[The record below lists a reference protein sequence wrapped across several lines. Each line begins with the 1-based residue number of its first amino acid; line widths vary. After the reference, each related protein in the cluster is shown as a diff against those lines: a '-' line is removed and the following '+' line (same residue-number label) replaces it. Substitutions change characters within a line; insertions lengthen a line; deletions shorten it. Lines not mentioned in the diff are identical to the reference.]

1 MSPADGLVQRDAGQG
16 PLPSLERTLT
26 GNTGAKPETEA
37 ELQDLVNQ
45 LFFLA
50 DVDGSG
56 TIQFKEFLDHHGR
69 VHEIAAESLGRAEV
83 LSSEEAQRLFR
94 QADRD
99 HNHRLDREEF
109 FDYMH
114 GLLNVIGIKQF
125 KSVCEVLVK
134 EENLR
139 RALMTEGFDR
149 KSSERLLEQATV
161 ANFYKEP
168 MKEAALALLRSR
180 ADPNIADKSG
190 TTALLHMCGKME
202 ASFAKQL
209 LVARCD
215 PLRHNK
221 DFDCPIFRAA
231 RARHMGVLN
240 VFLQPD
246 WSPPVEGVAFEEN
259 SPEARQQLGE
269 DLVKQMHQWSGTQVK
284 QMIAKRADLNYKA
297 LNGWTPL
304 TMAVFYDRKECVE
317 ALIRIQDPLRGL
329 KLQMQGRNARGRAAL
344 HVAARKDLPEIAKL
358 LISNGADP
366 DVKDVDGWTP
376 LHHACFNGNSGMVKE
391 LLHGGANLYIRGSG
405 GFTLYMVTKL
415 PQKATELND
424 AALGLVQPSEGV
436 DFSKRIIPI
445 LKDEQ
450 MTPLQKIEELLMLP
464 GVHQHPDRLRLYENF
479 FHAAKGPNK
488 VKLKLVWTHLI
499 MPLLPRIRSGEVDME
514 TVPGAHLSEEGKAAH
529 LAEVDRRRQLQTHFF
544 RHWLLETRGP
554 RPNSLWKFDNRE
566 AYKTELHKLLEHEL
580 DNFREQFNQLYTKLA
595 NEDEDGDKLVAVAQ
609 HESIHK
615 PLLSQINAHAF
626 PVWVEQLDVP
636 ETLEQFRLVGAAGMA
651 GKTDAGARLEL
662 VELLTI
668 SHTLRCGR
676 PFWRNAYRTWLL
688 QCAQLLDHECSRKM
702 RSIVERF
709 NTEHQTEGLTA
720 SYRHGPVK
728 TEERTRR
735 KERALGLK
743 PSADTFEGRTTA
755 SQVLDIVR
763 GTISVNSP
771 QAALR
776 MLDLFRTL
784 DKSLDRLLLVRVIN
798 RYHPESE
805 TFCGHRFIEMN
816 VLFRNGV
823 RAGACGREGKS
834 IDLALVGEVCI
845 VLDDW
850 LQVHRQR
857 HLLYKLQQGFFDWV
871 PEDEEP
877 ADEGDD
883 FLSTLSLGGD
893 FFNLEGE

>member
-139 RALMTEGFDR
+139 RALMAEGFDR

-168 MKEAALALLRSR
+168 MKEAALALLHSR

-209 LVARCD
+209 LGARCD

-231 RARHMGVLN
+231 RARHMGVLT

-246 WSPPVEGVAFEEN
+246 WSPPAEGAAFEEN

-391 LLHGGANLYIRGSG
+391 LLHGGANLYIRGTG
-405 GFTLYMVTKL
+405 GFTPYMVTKL

-464 GVHQHPDRLRLYENF
+464 GVHQHPDRLRLHENF

-514 TVPGAHLSEEGKAAH
+514 TVPGAHLSDEGKAAH

-566 AYKTELHKLLEHEL
+566 AYKTELHKLVEHEL
-580 DNFREQFNQLYTKLA
+580 DNFRDQFNLLYTKLTD
-595 NEDEDGDKLVAVAQ
+595 EDEDGDKLVLQCFCFDLAR
-609 HESIHK
+609 
-615 PLLSQINAHAF
+615 PLLSQINTLAF

-688 QCAQLLDHECSRKM
+688 QCAQLLDHECNRKM
-702 RSIVERF
+702 RGIVEKF
-709 NTEHQTEGLTA
+709 NTEHQTEARNG
-720 SYRHGPVK
+720 YRHGPVK
-728 TEERTRR
+728 TEERTRH

-755 SQVLDIVR
+755 SQVLDMVR
-763 GTISVNSP
+763 GT
-771 QAALR
+771 AGCLALR
-776 MLDLFRTL
+776 MLDLFRSL

-850 LQVHRQR
+850 LKVHRQR
-857 HLLYKLQQGFFDWV
+857 HLLYKLQQGFFDWA

-893 FFNLEGE
+893 FLNLDGE

>member
-139 RALMTEGFDR
+139 RALMAEGFDR

-168 MKEAALALLRSR
+168 MKEAALALLHSR

-231 RARHMGVLN
+231 RARHMGVLT

-246 WSPPVEGVAFEEN
+246 WSPPVEGAAFEEN

-304 TMAVFYDRKECVE
+304 TMAVFYNRKECAE

-391 LLHGGANLYIRGSG
+391 LLHGGANLYIRGTG
-405 GFTLYMVTKL
+405 GFTPYMVTKL

-514 TVPGAHLSEEGKAAH
+514 TVPGAHLSDEGKAAH

-580 DNFREQFNQLYTKLA
+580 DNFREQFNLLYTKLTD
-595 NEDEDGDKLVAVAQ
+595 EDEDGDKLVAVAQ
-609 HESIHK
+609 YESIHK
-615 PLLSQINAHAF
+615 PLLSQINALAF

-688 QCAQLLDHECSRKM
+688 QCAQLLDHECNRKM
-702 RSIVERF
+702 RSIVEKF

-728 TEERTRR
+728 TEERTRH

-743 PSADTFEGRTTA
+743 PSADTFEGRTTT
-755 SQVLDIVR
+755 SQVLDMVR

-771 QAALR
+771 KAALR
-776 MLDLFRTL
+776 MLDLFRSL

-850 LQVHRQR
+850 LKVHRQR
-857 HLLYKLQQGFFDWV
+857 HLLYKLQQGFFDWA

-893 FFNLEGE
+893 FLNLDGE

>member
-376 LHHACFNGNSGMVKE
+376 LHHACFNGNSGMVK
-391 LLHGGANLYIRGSG
+391 
-405 GFTLYMVTKL
+405 
-415 PQKATELND
+415 
-424 AALGLVQPSEGV
+424 
-436 DFSKRIIPI
+436 
-445 LKDEQ
+445 
-450 MTPLQKIEELLMLP
+450 
-464 GVHQHPDRLRLYENF
+464 
-479 FHAAKGPNK
+479 
-488 VKLKLVWTHLI
+488 
-499 MPLLPRIRSGEVDME
+499 
-514 TVPGAHLSEEGKAAH
+514 
-529 LAEVDRRRQLQTHFF
+529 
-544 RHWLLETRGP
+544 
-554 RPNSLWKFDNRE
+554 
-566 AYKTELHKLLEHEL
+566 
-580 DNFREQFNQLYTKLA
+580 
-595 NEDEDGDKLVAVAQ
+595 
-609 HESIHK
+609 
-615 PLLSQINAHAF
+615 
-626 PVWVEQLDVP
+626 
-636 ETLEQFRLVGAAGMA
+636 
-651 GKTDAGARLEL
+651 
-662 VELLTI
+662 
-668 SHTLRCGR
+668 
-676 PFWRNAYRTWLL
+676 
-688 QCAQLLDHECSRKM
+688 
-702 RSIVERF
+702 
-709 NTEHQTEGLTA
+709 
-720 SYRHGPVK
+720 
-728 TEERTRR
+728 
-735 KERALGLK
+735 
-743 PSADTFEGRTTA
+743 
-755 SQVLDIVR
+755 
-763 GTISVNSP
+763 
-771 QAALR
+771 
-776 MLDLFRTL
+776 
-784 DKSLDRLLLVRVIN
+784 
-798 RYHPESE
+798 
-805 TFCGHRFIEMN
+805 
-816 VLFRNGV
+816 
-823 RAGACGREGKS
+823 
-834 IDLALVGEVCI
+834 
-845 VLDDW
+845 
-850 LQVHRQR
+850 
-857 HLLYKLQQGFFDWV
+857 
-871 PEDEEP
+871 
-877 ADEGDD
+877 
-883 FLSTLSLGGD
+883 
-893 FFNLEGE
+893 

>member
-405 GFTLYMVTKL
+405 GFTPYMVTKL